1 MIAAAIDKIV
11 SMAKPVI
18 VEVGGEKYSTGDL
31 RRVPAELRAEP
42 IEVATLTSLVQ
53 YILDFPEN
61 KKKIPAFV
69 HVISHK
75 RVELLTA
82 LDSDRKRECLMIVK
96 SETPE
101 IPFGRYLENENMIIA
116 IQSMFKDDPQ
126 TDKEAI
132 LRFTGTVTSGSIK
145 EYGDDGVTQKA
156 TIKQGV
162 ASKTEAIVPS
172 PCLLRPYRTF
182 AEVEQPASK
191 FIFRMRELRE
201 DVIESA
207 LFEADG
213 GAWKNEARENIRNYL
228 ETKLRTTNIKVIA

>member
-11 SMAKPVI
+11 SMAKPIIIDVD
-18 VEVGGEKYSTGDL
+18 GEKYSTEHIM
-31 RRVPAELRAEP
+31 RVPAELRAEP
-42 IEVATLTSLVQ
+42 LEVATLTSLVQ

-61 KKKIPAFV
+61 MKKIPAFV

-96 SETPE
+96 SETPD

-116 IQSMFKDDPQ
+116 IQSMFKDDPT
-126 TDKEAI
+126 TDKETI

-228 ETKLRTTNIKVIA
+228 EEKLKGTNIKVIA

>member
-1 MIAAAIDKIV
+1 MIAAAIDKIL
-11 SMAKPVI
+11 SIANPMI
-18 VEVGGEKYSTGDL
+18 VDVNGEKYSTKNL
-31 RRVPAELRAEP
+31 NRLPAELRAEP

-53 YILDFPEN
+53 YILEFPEN
-61 KKKIPAFV
+61 LKEIPAFV
-69 HVISHK
+69 HVISHR
-75 RVELLTA
+75 RVELITA
-82 LDSDRKRECLMIVK
+82 LDSDRKRECLMVAK

-101 IPFGRYLENENMIIA
+101 IPFGRYLENENMIIT
-116 IQSMFKDDPQ
+116 IQSMFKDDPS
-126 TDKEAI
+126 TDREAI
-132 LRFTGTVTSGSIK
+132 LKFTGTVTSGSIK

-156 TIKQGV
+156 TIRQGV
-162 ASKTEAIVPS
+162 ASKAEAIVPS

-182 AEVEQPASK
+182 TEVEQPASK

-228 ETKLRTTNIKVIA
+228 EEKLAGKNIKVIA